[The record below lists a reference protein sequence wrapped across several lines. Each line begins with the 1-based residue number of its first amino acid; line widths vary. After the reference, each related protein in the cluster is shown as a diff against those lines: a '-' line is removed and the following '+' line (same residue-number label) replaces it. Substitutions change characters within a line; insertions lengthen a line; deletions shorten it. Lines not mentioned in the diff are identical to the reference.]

1 MAKLRTIFFDVGNT
15 LLFPNREKTLAPLA
29 REHHPTLPQWQA
41 LECRTK
47 AEFDRL
53 MQDGRADRSF
63 WLIFHNYLLD
73 QLLDDLRWNSDG
85 REALAQ
91 ELLRNSQNS
100 ANWDQCL
107 PGTREALDRIA
118 TRFRIAVISNA
129 DGKIEQ
135 VLTRCGLADCFESIT
150 DSGIVG
156 YEKPRREIFEAAL
169 KSMNA
174 RAEESLY
181 VGDVYSI
188 DYAGATNAGM
198 KAVLFDVAGAY
209 SERREARVQA
219 LAELEKWLEH

>member
-1 MAKLRTIFFDVGNT
+1 MAKARTVFFDVGNT
-15 LLFPNREKTLAPLA
+15 LLFPNREKTLAPLP
-29 REHHPTLPQWQA
+29 REHRPTLAQWQA

-47 AEFDRL
+47 AEFDRR
-53 MQDGRADRSF
+53 MEEGRVDRGF
-63 WLIFHNYLLD
+63 WITFHNYLLD
-73 QLLDDLRWNSDG
+73 DLQWNNDG
-85 REALAQ
+85 RAALAQ

-107 PGTREALDRIA
+107 PGTRAALDRIA
-118 TRFRIAVISNA
+118 ARFRIAVISNA

-169 KSMNA
+169 ELMNA

-181 VGDVYSI
+181 VGDVYSV

-209 SERREARVQA
+209 RERTEARVQS
-219 LAELEKWLEH
+219 LAQLEKWLEN